1 MFMFS
6 SFGSTLSTVSSGHF
20 LYSFRAHGVSLGG
33 QGFSSVD
40 PMKA

>member
-1 MFMFS
+1 MLLFN

-20 LYSFRAHGVSLGG
+20 VYSLRAHGVSLGG